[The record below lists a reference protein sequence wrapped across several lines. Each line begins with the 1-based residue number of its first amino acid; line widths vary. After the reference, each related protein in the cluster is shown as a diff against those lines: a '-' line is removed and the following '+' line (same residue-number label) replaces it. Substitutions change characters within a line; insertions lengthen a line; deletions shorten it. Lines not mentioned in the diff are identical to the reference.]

1 MSTLLILGLI
11 FLYSFQT
18 LFCTLFNDR
27 YTGSKAA
34 SPYVFC
40 VVEAIAIPLVSLA
53 FNGFRFAP
61 SGLTVLL
68 GVLNAAVLFIYN
80 TSLIAAGRRGSYAF
94 LNVMMLFGG
103 ILIPI
108 VYTSIAYGEKPS
120 LLQWGAIAVMLAA
133 CFLMNRDDI
142 KLSGTSPVYYLL
154 CLALFVSNGA
164 YGTLLKIQSNSAG
177 DESREMVMLTYFLMG
192 VIAFFMLLRTEKKD
206 TLKAFRFDKRSLP
219 PLLICL
225 LSAAAA
231 INLLVFILPLVN
243 TAVLYTT
250 DNGGVLVLSCVY
262 SVLIFKEKLSPSK
275 LAGMILAV
283 ASIVALSI

>member
-1 MSTLLILGLI
+1 MSMLLILGLI
-11 FLYSFQT
+11 VLYSFQT

-40 VVEAIAIPLVSLA
+40 VVEAIAIPLVSLVL
-53 FNGFRFAP
+53 NGFRVSI
-61 SGLTVLL
+61 SGVTLLL
-68 GVLNAAVLFIYN
+68 GVLNAAALFVYN
-80 TSLIAAGRRGSYAF
+80 ISLIAAGRRGSYAF

-108 VYTSIAYGEKPS
+108 IYSAIVYGEKPS
-120 LLQWGAIAVMLAA
+120 WLQWLAIVVMLAA
-133 CFLMNRDDI
+133 CFMMNKDDI
-142 KLSGTSPVYYLL
+142 RLSGTSPVYYLL

-164 YGTLLKIQSNSAG
+164 YGTFMKIQSTAAEAEG
-177 DESREMVMLTYFLMG
+177 REMVMLTYFLMG
-192 VIAFFMLLRTEKKD
+192 VIAFVMLLRTERKD
-206 TLKAFRFDKRSLP
+206 ALKAFRVDRRSLP
-219 PLLICL
+219 PLLACL

-231 INLLVFILPLVN
+231 INLLVFILPMVN

-262 SVLIFKEKLSPSK
+262 SVLIFKEKLSPTK
-275 LAGMILAV
+275 VAGMVLAV
-283 ASIVALSI
+283 ASIVALSL

>member
-1 MSTLLILGLI
+1 MSIVLIAGLVL
-11 FLYSFQT
+11 LYSFQT
-18 LFCTLFNDR
+18 LFCTLFNER

-68 GVLNAAVLFIYN
+68 GVLNAAMLFVYN
-80 TSLIAAGRRGSYAF
+80 TSLIAASRRGSYAF
-94 LNVMMLFGG
+94 LNVAMLFGG
-103 ILIPI
+103 ILIPV
-108 VYTSIAYGEKPS
+108 VYTAFAYGEMPGW
-120 LLQWGAIAVMLAA
+120 LQWVAIVLMLAA
-133 CFLMNRDDI
+133 CFMMNKDDI
-142 KLSGTSPVYYLL
+142 RLSGTSPVYYLL
-154 CLALFVSNGA
+154 CLALFVSNGM
-164 YGTLLKIQSNSAG
+164 YGTLLKIQSNAA
-177 DESREMVMLTYFLMG
+177 ESESKEMVMVTYFLMG
-192 VIAFFMLLRTEKKD
+192 VMALIVLLRTEGKK
-206 TLKAFRFDKRSLP
+206 TLQAFRFTRRSLL

-231 INLLVFILPLVN
+231 INLLVYILPLVN
-243 TAVLYTT
+243 TAVLYTS

-275 LAGMILAV
+275 LIGMAMAV
-283 ASIVALSI
+283 VSIVALSL